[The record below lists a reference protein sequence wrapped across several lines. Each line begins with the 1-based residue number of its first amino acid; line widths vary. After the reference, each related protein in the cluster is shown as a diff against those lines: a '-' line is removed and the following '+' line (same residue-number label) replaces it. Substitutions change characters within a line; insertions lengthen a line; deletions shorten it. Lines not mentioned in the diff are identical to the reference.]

1 MAKTLK
7 AHMMY
12 KKCKG
17 VMAKTME
24 QHLKLKKKGYD
35 HKLDKNCKTKD
46 SATAMKSGP
55 GGKGA
60 KGALDSA
67 RMRGD
72 IKEKPQSS
80 DSGLTDKQK
89 TLPKFLQEKIQKAK
103 AKREAK
109 KEAKNK

>member
-1 MAKTLK
+1 
-7 AHMMY
+7 
-12 KKCKG
+12 
-17 VMAKTME
+17 
-24 QHLKLKKKGYD
+24 
-35 HKLDKNCKTKD
+35 
-46 SATAMKSGP
+46 
-55 GGKGA
+55 
-60 KGALDSA
+60 
-67 RMRGD
+67 MRGD